1 MARGPHEWAQLL
13 SIPRLSQSGHPQWVG
28 LGIHPWWIAGNEEG
42 DGDKTLDQDLRELR
56 ELLLNHPHIQ
66 IGEIGLDGARPDHFE
81 LQTQAFDRQMALA
94 EEFDRR
100 VAIHLVQAYGPLD
113 QVLRKYPGVRGLIH
127 GYGGSV
133 EWMKQKQ
140 AQGWCFSF
148 GPEILE
154 PNRIRSRQAF
164 IACENYLLESDD
176 RLMNDTEWM
185 AFAHAAAELKGVELF
200 ELIEETKK
208 RFAFLLP
215 STEM

>member
-13 SIPRLSQSGHPQWVG
+13 SIPRLSQSGHPQWIG
-28 LGIHPWWIAGNEEG
+28 LGIHPWWIAGYEEG
-42 DGDKTLDQDLRELR
+42 DGDKSLDHDLRELR

-94 EEFDRR
+94 EELDRL

-113 QVLRKYPGVRGLIH
+113 QILRKYSGVRGLIH

-133 EWMKQKQ
+133 DWMEQKQ

-176 RLMNDTEWM
+176 RLMNDKEWM